1 MSLRDLIAVCA
12 AAGALSGAAVA
23 RAQNEPPPPAA
34 PSDCLPGDQPCTPAT
49 PTTVEPVVPP
59 PAAPPPVSPAPVAH
73 RHHNRA
79 FAPGEVALTGGA
91 GIANYFGS
99 ALRGT
104 DAGAAWDARV
114 TFGVHSVL
122 ALEASYIGASNSF
135 DVPGASG
142 GHLSS
147 HGVDGD
153 LRLQLPT
160 RVQPYV
166 FGGVGYNHVSL
177 ESNGNPTL
185 NATFSQSDDQL
196 TVPAG
201 GGLTGYIGKH
211 ATVDVRG
218 TYRFIPDNGLTL
230 MSNRHLHQWLAQANI
245 GYAF

>member
-1 MSLRDLIAVCA
+1 MTLRISIVM
-12 AAGALSGAAVA
+12 GALAVAAVA
-23 RAQNEPPPPAA
+23 RAQDEAPVAPAPPA
-34 PSDCLPGDQPCTPAT
+34 CPAGEQACA
-49 PTTVEPVVPP
+49 TTSGCCPVEE
-59 PAAPPPVSPAPVAH
+59 AAPAPPPAPVAPAPVAREHH
-73 RHHNRA
+73 RRRV
-79 FAPGEVALTGGA
+79 FAPGEVAMTAGA
-91 GIANYFGS
+91 GVSNYFGS
-99 ALRGT
+99 AISGT
-104 DAGAAWDARV
+104 DAGAAWNARV
-114 TFGVHSVL
+114 TVGVHSPI

-135 DVPGASG
+135 DVPGAGG
-142 GHLSS
+142 GHLTS

-177 ESNGNPTL
+177 ESNGSPVL
-185 NATFSQSDDQL
+185 NATYSQSDNQV

-201 GGLTGYIGKH
+201 GGLTAYIGKH
-211 ATVDVRG
+211 ATLDARG